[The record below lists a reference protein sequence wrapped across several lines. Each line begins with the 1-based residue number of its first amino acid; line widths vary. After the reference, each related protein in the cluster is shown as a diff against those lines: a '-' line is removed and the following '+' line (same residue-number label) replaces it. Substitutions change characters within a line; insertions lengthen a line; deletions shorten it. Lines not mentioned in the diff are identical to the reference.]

1 MSRRAE
7 IVMTPEEITEFLAAG
22 RVASVATMG
31 PNGRPHL
38 VPLWYVPRGGDVPVL
53 STWTYRASQKVANLR
68 RLPQATVLVETG
80 ESYDQLR
87 GVSME
92 CDVELVEDGEK
103 VALIGVELMRRYNPS
118 EQAATAATQFVRLQ
132 APKRVGLVCTPTKIV
147 SWDHRKLGGTY

>member
-1 MSRRAE
+1 MSRRAQ
-7 IVMTPEEITEFLAAG
+7 IVMTDEEIAAFLADG
-22 RVASVATMG
+22 KVANLATIG

-38 VPLWYVPRGGDVPVL
+38 VPLWYFPRGDGIA
-53 STWTYRASQKVANLR
+53 TWTYRTSQKAANLR

-80 ESYDQLR
+80 DTYDQLR

-92 CDVELVEDGEK
+92 CDVELVEGTEK
-103 VALIGVELMRRYNPS
+103 VALIGTELMRRYNPS

-132 APKRVGLVCTPTKIV
+132 AAKRVGLVCTPTKIV

>member
-1 MSRRAE
+1 MSRRAQ
-7 IVMTPEEITEFLAAG
+7 IVLTTEEIGDLLAGG
-22 RVASVATMG
+22 RVASIATIG

-38 VPLWYVPRGGDVPVL
+38 VPLWYFPRGDGIA
-53 STWTYRASQKVANLR
+53 TWTYRKSQKAANLR
-68 RLPQATVLVETG
+68 RLAQATVLVETG

-92 CDVELVEDGEK
+92 CDVELVEDTEK
-103 VALIGVELMRRYNPS
+103 VALIGTELMRRYNPS

-132 APKRVGLVCTPTKIV
+132 APKRVGLICTPTRTV